1 MFSRGLIAQKAE
13 KLLTYGRLWCIIKKM
28 FVFGRSL
35 LAPTSPREQHTEHA
49 EDDVIR
55 TEWVVMLRTAT
66 EVPHT
71 AVAAPCALS
80 CHNLTLPSPPIAIGR
95 ACFCRAPIDRPT
107 VSSSRPYVSRRSCIF
122 DMRENERKN
131 GNELHERNQAKQEK
145 AHAGEPV

>member
-1 MFSRGLIAQKAE
+1 MFSRGLIAQKTG
-13 KLLTYGRLWCIIKKM
+13 KLLTYERLWCIIKRM

-66 EVPHT
+66 EAPHT

-107 VSSSRPYVSRRSCIF
+107 VHCRARTSPDGRGF
-122 DMRENERKN
+122 LDMRENERKN